1 VSAFTLVF
9 LSGLKTFV
17 NAGLV

>member
-9 LSGLKTFV
+9 LLGLKTFV
-17 NAGLV
+17 YAGLV